1 MAKVYWIER
10 EALAVADTK
19 DYKTYTSVTEAKTI
33 TLFCS
38 SEDEEFHAD
47 TSHATK
53 IGLAESPAFPA
64 EFHEALAYKV
74 IQQGYERK
82 PEKIQIATYFS
93 NAYEKMVIDA
103 KKRANKEF
111 DNSGYAIQGYDY

>member
-10 EALAVADTK
+10 EALAIAETTDF
-19 DYKTYTSVTEAKTI
+19 KTFTSVDEVKTV

-38 SEDEEFHAD
+38 SEDETFVAN
-47 TSHATK
+47 ATAASN
-53 IGLAESPAFPA
+53 IGMTESPAFPM

-82 PEKIQIATYFS
+82 PEQIQLATYFS
-93 NAYEKMVIDA
+93 AAYEKMIIDA